1 LKVRALRIG
10 SANSQGTRK
19 TPALVEKISTRP
31 DPDGTNRKRSLLN
44 LDSHDLRLEA
54 IRETEDWDGLILR
67 LYEMHNKRG
76 RATIDLWREFGKAR
90 STDLLEETVAG
101 VNIQRLGGRF
111 AFLTATIRSSH

>member
-1 LKVRALRIG
+1 MEVRTVKELERRLALI
-10 SANSQGTRK
+10 
-19 TPALVEKISTRP
+19 EKISTRP

-44 LDSHDLRLEA
+44 LDSHDLMLEG

-101 VNIQRLGGRF
+101 VKIQRSGRKVRF
-111 AFLTATIRSSH
+111 PYRNHQILSLKLEP

>member
-1 LKVRALRIG
+1 TYRIKHED
-10 SANSQGTRK
+10 TK
-19 TPALVEKISTRP
+19 
-31 DPDGTNRKRSLLN
+31 RKRSLLN
-44 LDSHDLRLEA
+44 VYSDDMMLEG

-101 VNIQRLGGRF
+101 VKIQRSGRKVRF
-111 AFLTATIRSSH
+111 PYRNHQILSLKLEP